1 MYIDLDEKREA
12 EIESCFSCDIDF
24 HYPKLNEQFEDL
36 LEVFKAP
43 LKTAKR
49 NENDDN
55 TYSSNKEFFNESDVF
70 GEKNNPGLT
79 YCYGQRFWLS

>member
-1 MYIDLDEKREA
+1 MVWYIDLDEEREA

-24 HYPKLNEQFEDL
+24 HYPKSIEQFEDL

-55 TYSSNKEFFNESDVF
+55 TSSSKNEFFNESDVF
-70 GEKNNPGLT
+70 G
-79 YCYGQRFWLS
+79 